1 MNKINPAS
9 LNTNQIKPNDTIN
22 NNIQVNIKKTD
33 IVNLKIKKNNNNNE
47 NKSSQ
52 LNNSD
57 INYKEINEINN
68 INPKIEKNKKKLNKK
83 IKEEKEEIILINED
97 DVSEE
102 SKQSVPYKKKIIQNK
117 SIDKKGKKSKTKKK

>member
-9 LNTNQIKPNDTIN
+9 SNQNKIKSNDNIN
-22 NNIQVNIKKTD
+22 NNQQVNIKKTD

-47 NKSSQ
+47 TKSSQ

-68 INPKIEKNKKKLNKK
+68 INPKIEKNKKN
-83 IKEEKEEIILINED
+83 
-97 DVSEE
+97 
-102 SKQSVPYKKKIIQNK
+102 
-117 SIDKKGKKSKTKKK
+117 

>member
-9 LNTNQIKPNDTIN
+9 LNTNQIKSNDTIN

-68 INPKIEKNKKKLNKK
+68 INPKIE
-83 IKEEKEEIILINED
+83 D
-97 DVSEE
+97 
-102 SKQSVPYKKKIIQNK
+102 
-117 SIDKKGKKSKTKKK
+117 